1 MEREP
6 PARSSLPHPRRGA
19 AWLARQGAKDRAAL
33 LVMLAP
39 YLIGTAV
46 LVVVPALLSLV
57 IAFTRYDAL
66 GAPVWVGLDN
76 FRALG
81 EDSLFWTAVR
91 NSLVFVL
98 LAVPLRVL
106 GALALALLLQR
117 PGRGVG
123 LFRMAVFFPTVVP
136 DVAYALIWLWIFN
149 PVYGPLNLAL
159 EALGLPVS
167 PWLAEGNTAL
177 LAIVIMAA
185 FQIGEGFVV
194 LLAGLQNVPEEY
206 YQSAALDGARRW
218 QQFRFITLPL
228 LAPWLLLLTL
238 RDVIL
243 SAQNTF
249 TPAFLMTGGGPY
261 YATLFLPLRMYQE
274 AFDSFRFGTA
284 AAMMLLLLLGVG
296 LLLLLVYRVVRGWGY
311 SDEQ

>member
-33 LVMLAP
+33 LVTLAP

-46 LVVVPALLSLV
+46 LVAVPALLSLV

-81 EDSLFWTAVR
+81 EDPLFWTAVR

-136 DVAYALIWLWIFN
+136 DVAYALIWL
-149 PVYGPLNLAL
+149 
-159 EALGLPVS
+159 
-167 PWLAEGNTAL
+167 
-177 LAIVIMAA
+177 
-185 FQIGEGFVV
+185 
-194 LLAGLQNVPEEY
+194 
-206 YQSAALDGARRW
+206 
-218 QQFRFITLPL
+218 
-228 LAPWLLLLTL
+228 
-238 RDVIL
+238 
-243 SAQNTF
+243 
-249 TPAFLMTGGGPY
+249 
-261 YATLFLPLRMYQE
+261 
-274 AFDSFRFGTA
+274 
-284 AAMMLLLLLGVG
+284 
-296 LLLLLVYRVVRGWGY
+296 
-311 SDEQ
+311 